1 MDNQGESFRDGMMH
15 REDNWAIDHEDGP
28 GIVKEV
34 ASELQKSNVPSDL
47 RSELVKV
54 VKDYASRKRGR
65 EIARNELKR
74 KKVEKDRK

>member
-1 MDNQGESFRDGMMH
+1 MDNQGEPFRDGVVH
-15 REDNWAIDHEDGP
+15 HEDIRAIDHEDGP

-34 ASELQKSNVPSDL
+34 ASELLKSNVPPDL

-65 EIARNELKR
+65 VIACNE
-74 KKVEKDRK
+74 